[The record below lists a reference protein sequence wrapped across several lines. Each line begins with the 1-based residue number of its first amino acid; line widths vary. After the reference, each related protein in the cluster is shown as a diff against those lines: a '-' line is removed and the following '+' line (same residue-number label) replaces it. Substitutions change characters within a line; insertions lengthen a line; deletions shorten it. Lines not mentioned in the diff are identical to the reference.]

1 MEEKAY
7 IDLLKSEM
15 VIAMGCTEPLA
26 VAYAGSLARYVL
38 GEEPVVV
45 ELTCSS
51 NIIKNVR
58 CVHVP
63 NSEEFNGIKASV
75 LLGIFGGNYEKGFG
89 CINELSGE
97 AKA

>member
-1 MEEKAY
+1 MDYKAY

-26 VAYAGSLARYVL
+26 LAYAGSLARYVL
-38 GEEPVVV
+38 GEDPSYV

-63 NSEEFNGIKASV
+63 NSEEFNGIKAYV
-75 LLGIFGGNYEKGFG
+75 FENK
-89 CINELSGE
+89 NEIVFSKNNIKSITTNKLYF
-97 AKA
+97 